1 MKSIHVM
8 FIQVKGFWSALF
20 SKCKAERIRN
30 SRLGKMNCFS
40 HMLSRADQ
48 KLSTGKMMSRVFD
61 PLQFQKMQSG
71 VDQKLLTEN
80 LDLKM
85 MLINMKYIC
94 RNEEMQYQYIVTCI
108 YVFFTSLEFVYR
120 GYICKTD
127 CEFQMIRIYQCIST
141 YLKKKS
147 ETKQ

>member
-20 SKCKAERIRN
+20 SKCKAEWIRN

-48 KLSTGKMMSRVFD
+48 KLSTGKMMSTVFD

-71 VDQKLLTEN
+71 VDQKLLIES
-80 LDLKM
+80 LDWK

-127 CEFQMIRIYQCIST
+127 CEFQMIRIYQCISM
-141 YLKKKS
+141 YIYIFKKKI
-147 ETKQ
+147 